1 MPPDKSISTW
11 ILSADFDQSE
21 CQRLLAAYRE
31 RTNITVCLSGKS
43 VKTWPVTRSALL
55 ADVVN
60 RLEKQKIEWIFE
72 DIPAETQRFI
82 AFSQDRK
89 NSGKL
94 GKLAFAGKRR
104 IYRLITAT
112 DSFLKM
118 LGYLFRLMQDMV
130 YWTVCGPFIPH
141 GFRYARTLYEITS
154 CGMRSVGIV
163 VLVSFIMGLILAM
176 QGGAQ
181 LERLGAAVMVAKIV
195 GIITVREIGPLLAA
209 LLVTGRCGSAITAE
223 IGAMMTSEE
232 MDALRAMGISITKY
246 VVVPKFVALLI
257 VLPCLT
263 LFANIVC
270 IYGSYFFS
278 YYQLGV
284 STYDYF
290 NQTVNSMHVGDVFNG
305 LAKSVA
311 DAVIIAYI
319 AVYHGL
325 TTKGGAEGIGSSTTR
340 SVVVTIIWIALA
352 HLFFTILF
360 YYNR

>member
-1 MPPDKSISTW
+1 MSDPNVSTW
-11 ILSADFDQSE
+11 ILSSNFDYPE
-21 CQRLLAAYRE
+21 CLRIMAAYKDR
-31 RTNITVCLSGKS
+31 RNIKVCVNGHE
-43 VKTWPVTRSALL
+43 VKTWPITRSAIL
-55 ADVVN
+55 ADVVS

-72 DIPAETQRFI
+72 DIPEETLRFI
-82 AFSQDRK
+82 AFTKSRRNVSAVAK
-89 NSGKL
+89 VAISGK
-94 GKLAFAGKRR
+94 RN
-104 IYRLITAT
+104 IYRLILAT
-112 DSFLKM
+112 DRFLKM
-118 LGYLFRLMQDMV
+118 LRYLLSLMQDMV

-141 GFRYARTLYEITS
+141 GFRYSRTLYEITS

-163 VLVSFIMGLILAM
+163 LLVSFIMGLILAM

-195 GIITVREIGPLLAA
+195 GMVTVREIGPLLAS

-223 IGAMMTSEE
+223 IGAMVTSEE

-246 VVVPKFVALLI
+246 VVVPKFVALI
-257 VLPCLT
+257 IILPCLT

-270 IYGSYFFS
+270 IYGSYVFS

-290 NQTVNSMHVGDVFNG
+290 NQTVSGMHVSDVFNG
-305 LAKSVA
+305 LAKSLA

-352 HLFFTILF
+352 HLFFTVLF